1 MSTFDIV
8 INLLEAS
15 LEVLFIY
22 LVLQKSGKYLSLVLF
37 SLLDFMAITLCNYAL
52 LPELL
57 LTLSSILVLFLYATL
72 LNKRGYIQNIFLIL
86 FISILGNISINVSIL
101 FAALFFEFPFYEGN
115 AYFFVVILSKILL
128 IVLIYLSS
136 QYINKYQLIQT
147 KKLEFIL
154 LSLLA
159 LDMIYSSFSDIM
171 FYDALFNKN
180 VIIALI
186 CVNLLAVF
194 LFIVFIEQQK
204 EQDER
209 LTIQRNLLELKTQEQ
224 LYKENIKN
232 IEKLNKWKHDMKH
245 VFNSIHYSL
254 NNNQLNEIDNI
265 INEYTHIL
273 DIHQLTLHTSNE
285 LLDYIII
292 PKLNI
297 IKVKDIQFEV
307 INNIENNIPLSDIH
321 FSIILGNLLDNAIEN
336 CGEGKHIFI
345 DVGNVSGFF
354 IIKVSNSID
363 YPILKDNPHLKT
375 TKKDKNKHGIGLNSV
390 KLLVEK
396 YDGNMNIDDSHGYFS
411 VKIVF

>member
-57 LTLSSILVLFLYATL
+57 LTLSSILVLFIYATL

-265 INEYTHIL
+265 IYAYFRY
-273 DIHQLTLHTSNE
+273 SS
-285 LLDYIII
+285 
-292 PKLNI
+292 
-297 IKVKDIQFEV
+297 
-307 INNIENNIPLSDIH
+307 IN
-321 FSIILGNLLDNAIEN
+321 FT
-336 CGEGKHIFI
+336 
-345 DVGNVSGFF
+345 
-354 IIKVSNSID
+354 
-363 YPILKDNPHLKT
+363 YQ
-375 TKKDKNKHGIGLNSV
+375 
-390 KLLVEK
+390 
-396 YDGNMNIDDSHGYFS
+396 
-411 VKIVF
+411 